1 MISFF
6 IIASICFTVLLL
18 YYMFLRT
25 SGYTDGVVVEWTD
38 ETTGVHYLIN
48 STGGMCP
55 KLTKEGSIQID
66 E

>member
-1 MISFF
+1 
-6 IIASICFTVLLL
+6 
-18 YYMFLRT
+18 MFLRT

-55 KLTKEGSIQID
+55 KLTKEGSVQID